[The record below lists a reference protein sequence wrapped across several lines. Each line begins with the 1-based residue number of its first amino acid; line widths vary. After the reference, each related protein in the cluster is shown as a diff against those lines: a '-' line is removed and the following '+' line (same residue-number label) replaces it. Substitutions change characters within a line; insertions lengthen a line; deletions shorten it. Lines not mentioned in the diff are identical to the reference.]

1 MALKKKPTTPILK
14 PIIASALIGASF
26 SCIVEQEPTMEEEK
40 NWDGGTGAGSS
51 GTWDDPPG
59 AGSSGTW
66 DDNDGPAGG
75 LSTWG
80 GTGAGETGTW
90 DDDFAGFDGAGAPA
104 PEGAEDDVPF
114 EDPPGAGAQMFEP
127 DMSPPSEGGAEGGGA
142 EGK

>member
-75 LSTWG
+75 ITTWG
-80 GTGAGETGTW
+80 GQGAGGPGTW
-90 DDDFAGFDGAGAPA
+90 DDDECCVGAGAPA

-114 EDPPGAGAQMFEP
+114 QDPPGAGAQMFEP